1 MTKKP
6 LVSIVI
12 PVFNG
17 SPYLKETV
25 SSVLNS
31 DYKPLEIILV
41 DDGSTDKSQVI
52 CQELTKKFKN
62 VHYFHFKKNRGMA
75 YALNLGVKKAKG
87 KYIAR
92 LNQDDLMVK
101 NRLLKQVEFLEKNS
115 DYVAVGGAIKLFT
128 NKKKEI
134 GTVNFPQSDEKIRK
148 QWLFLSP
155 FSDPTVMYRK
165 SSWLK
170 TSGYNQ
176 RFWPA
181 DDVHMWYQLGKIG
194 KLINLK
200 DILTKVRWHDG
211 AGSIKFH
218 RLQMKKT
225 WKVHVWASKNVEPAT
240 LSHWLFWISQYIAG
254 VILPAQFNW
263 LTYRLLRKFQNL
275 KTKKP
280 QTIVA
285 KVKLQP
291 SQLSIS
297 GA

>member
-1 MTKKP
+1 MKKQP
-6 LVSIVI
+6 LVSVVI

-17 SPYLKETV
+17 SPYLKRAV
-25 SSVLNS
+25 FSVFNS
-31 DYKPLEIILV
+31 NYKPLEIILV
-41 DDGSTDKSQVI
+41 DDGSTDKSQVV

-62 VHYFHFKKNRGMA
+62 VRYFRFEKNKGMA
-75 YALNLGVKKAKG
+75 NALNLGVRKAKG

-92 LNQDDLMVK
+92 LNQDDLMV
-101 NRLLKQVEFLEKNS
+101 NDRLTRQVKFLENNS
-115 DYVAVGGAIKLFT
+115 DYVVVGGAINLFT
-128 NKKKEI
+128 DKEE
-134 GTVNFPQSDEKIRK
+134 VFDSVQFPLTDKAVRR
-148 QWLFLSP
+148 QWLFMSP
-155 FSDPTVMYRK
+155 FSDPTVMFRK
-165 SSWLK
+165 SAWLK
-170 TSGYNQ
+170 TPGYNQ
-176 RFWPA
+176 NFWPA

-194 KLINLK
+194 KLKNLK
-200 DILTKVRWHDG
+200 NVLTKVRWHDG

-225 WKVHVWASKNVEPAT
+225 WKVHVWASKNVESAT
-240 LSHWLFWISQYIAG
+240 LSHWLFWINQYIAG
-254 VILPAQFNW
+254 VLLPAQFNW

-275 KTKKP
+275 KAKKP